1 MAALDSRENTPQF
14 SLVIAAY
21 NDWRPLEQ
29 CLRTLGEQSGTPKF
43 EVVVVD
49 DGSAD
54 AAPEFIDKWSSRFP
68 LRVERQAHEGISAA
82 RNHGARIAQG
92 SVLVFVDA
100 DCKLQKNCLATL
112 SSTIEQRPEDDYFQL
127 RMAGDCA
134 GLVGRAEE
142 LRLITLQKYMLEP
155 GGYIR
160 YLNTAGFAIRRE
172 KADVEGGLFD
182 PQALRAEDTLFLA
195 NLMQVGKLPWFAS
208 EAMVNH
214 SIPLSLGMCLLKDIR
229 SAYLEGHTY
238 DLIASKGVKIRV
250 THRERMS
257 MLRFMWKLSAER
269 SIGKAAFFV
278 LAARQTLRFVILL
291 VTDFSGMRFG
301 SRAAA
306 KPVEGN

>member
-1 MAALDSRENTPQF
+1 MAALDFRGSTPQF

-49 DGSAD
+49 DGSDD

-155 GGYIR
+155 DGYIR

-214 SIPLSLGMCLLKDIR
+214 AIPLSLGMCLLKDIR

-291 VTDFSGMRFG
+291 ITDFSGMRFG

>member
-1 MAALDSRENTPQF
+1 MAALDSRGSTPQF

-21 NDWRPLEQ
+21 NDWRPLEK

-49 DGSAD
+49 DGSND

-155 GGYIR
+155 DGYIR
-160 YLNTAGFAIRRE
+160 YLNTAGFAIRRK

-257 MLRFMWKLSAER
+257 MLRFMWNLSAER

-291 VTDFSGMRFG
+291 ITDFSGMRFG

>member
-1 MAALDSRENTPQF
+1 MAALDFKESAPQF
-14 SLVIAAY
+14 SVVIAAY
-21 NDWRPLEQ
+21 NDWGPLEQ
-29 CLRTLGEQSGTPKF
+29 CLRTLAEQSGTPKF

-49 DGSAD
+49 DGSND
-54 AAPEFIDKWSSRFP
+54 AAPEFIDKWSSHFP

-82 RNHGARIAQG
+82 RNHGVRIARG

-112 SSTIEQRPEDDYFQL
+112 NSTIQQHPEDDYFQL

-142 LRLITLQKYMLEP
+142 LRLITLQKYMREP

-172 KADVEGGLFD
+172 KADVDGGLFD

-214 SIPLSLGMCLLKDIR
+214 SIPLSLAMCLLKDIR

-291 VTDFSGMRFG
+291 ITDFSGLRFG

>member
-1 MAALDSRENTPQF
+1 MAALDFKESAPQF
-14 SLVIAAY
+14 SVVIAAY
-21 NDWRPLEQ
+21 NDWGPLEQ
-29 CLRTLGEQSGTPKF
+29 CLRTLAEQSGTPKF

-49 DGSAD
+49 DGSND
-54 AAPEFIDKWSSRFP
+54 AAPEFIDKWSSHFP

-82 RNHGARIAQG
+82 RNHGVRIARG

-112 SSTIEQRPEDDYFQL
+112 NSTIQQHPEDDYFQL

-142 LRLITLQKYMLEP
+142 LRLITLQKYMREP

-172 KADVEGGLFD
+172 KADVDGGLFD

-214 SIPLSLGMCLLKDIR
+214 SIPLSLAMCLLKDIR

-291 VTDFSGMRFG
+291 ITDFSGMRFG